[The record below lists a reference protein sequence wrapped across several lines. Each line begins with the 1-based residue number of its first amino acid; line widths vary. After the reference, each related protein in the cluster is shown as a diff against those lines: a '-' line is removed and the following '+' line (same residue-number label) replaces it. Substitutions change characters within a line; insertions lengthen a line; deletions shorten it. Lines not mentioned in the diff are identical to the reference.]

1 MRISAESVL
10 IYCPLIAVLAV
21 ITVTGNDLHKRLLAF
36 SEVCPAAVILESGDL
51 DLGLFKASRLSSVGF
66 DILFIATQERHN
78 PIREENELLARF
90 RNLSLR
96 GKASMFSTLD
106 ALEKLAPNLSQKIRD
121 TLNSVRK

>member
-1 MRISAESVL
+1 MALTSTKPRKDIGQRLKAERE
-10 IYCPLIAVLAV
+10 
-21 ITVTGNDLHKRLLAF
+21 RLGF
-36 SEVCPAAVILESGDL
+36 SEAQIASLLGMPLEQYQQCESGDL

>member
-1 MRISAESVL
+1 MALTSTKPRKDIGQRLKAERERLGFREAQIASL
-10 IYCPLIAVLAV
+10 LGMPL
-21 ITVTGNDLHKRLLAF
+21 
-36 SEVCPAAVILESGDL
+36 EQYQQCESGDL